1 MIFPLCSGNVL
12 PKKIPCFEQI
22 RRQFFILSMRMQ
34 NVQKSILQGECCPR
48 MHCEM
53 ADDVREMLIIT
64 FFQY

>member
-1 MIFPLCSGNVL
+1 
-12 PKKIPCFEQI
+12 
-22 RRQFFILSMRMQ
+22 MQ

-64 FFQY
+64 FFQYWKVTCENSLIMKKSISELN